1 MFSKHLLSCTP
12 IIGACLLLSTSLGL
26 AGCTGA
32 MVATPATA
40 AVAVKGNWQLSSSA
54 ASATKLASLSGELN
68 GSSSAMT
75 GIFHSNS
82 GSSCVAPAQS
92 FEVSG
97 KADANSMVSLS
108 GTLMTGSKLTIVGTL
123 AADGKS
129 LTNARYNVTGG
140 ACAFAKPAEATVQA
154 YTSIDGQFTGNF
166 VDSDGQSIPVVA
178 NMTQN
183 PNSDTDGNF
192 QMSGSGTFP
201 NNPCF
206 SSTATITNSQVT
218 GGQFDVTY
226 TDPVTANSVEALGN
240 FSTDGKTLAVTNWQL
255 TGSCGP
261 DTGTGLMTK
270 NQQ

>member
-1 MFSKHLLSCTP
+1 MFEKHLPSCTA
-12 IIGACLLLSTSLGL
+12 ILGASLLLTASLSL
-26 AGCTGA
+26 AGCSGA
-32 MVATPATA
+32 MVATPAA
-40 AVAVKGNWQLSSSA
+40 SAVAVNGNWQVSSA
-54 ASATKLASLSGELN
+54 AASASKLSSLSGELK
-68 GSSSAMT
+68 GSSTSMT
-75 GIFHSNS
+75 GIFHSNA
-82 GSSCVAPAQS
+82 SSACVAPAQS

-97 KADANSMVSLS
+97 KADANSMVSLT
-108 GTLMTGSKLTIVGTL
+108 GTLMAGGKLTITGTL

-129 LTNARYNVTGG
+129 LANAKYNVTGG
-140 ACAFAKPAEATVQA
+140 ACAFAKPADATAQA

-206 SSTATITNSQVT
+206 SSTASITNSQVT

-240 FSTDGKTLAVTNWQL
+240 FSTDGKTLTVTHWQL

-270 NQQ
+270 N